1 LPGAGREVSP
11 CPAVFGQIPSMQM
24 PGDISKWAI
33 ITKTSQDTASRDIN
47 DLVACNILRKDE
59 AGGRSISYSLAEEA
73 AIQGFL

>member
-1 LPGAGREVSP
+1 
-11 CPAVFGQIPSMQM
+11 M